1 MRRENFLKLDSG
13 AAASMTGTVL
23 GWNRLALQAIRSTQP
38 GPPLAAR
45 ALAILHTCMYNAWAA
60 YDDTARQTAHGVAV
74 RLPRA
79 ERSAASKAAAMS
91 HAAYRALVDLFPAQ
105 RAVLDAWMAGLGLD
119 PAAGGGPLS
128 PAGIGRGQAAA
139 MREFCRRDGAAR
151 LGGLVGG
158 GAADADTDAPQQ
170 DRPPVVEPAPGRWC
184 LAAHRLSELG
194 TYGDDQD
201 VRLFFALANA
211 LADAAVAG
219 WGEEHGHDPGRAA
232 GDPRQRRRG
241 RGRGDQ
247 AFFRRHPLRGCR
259 LGRAGTG
266 EEGRRTRI
274 RRRAPLLGREI
285 MRLA

>member
-13 AAASMTGTVL
+13 VAASMTGTVL

-219 WGEEHGHDPGRAA
+219 WGDEHGHDPAASLAIHGSVGAAVAEVIRRFSGDTRFGAA
-232 GDPRQRRRG
+232 GSAGQE
-241 RGRGDQ
+241 
-247 AFFRRHPLRGCR
+247 
-259 LGRAGTG
+259 LGRKVGARAFDGARRYW
-266 EEGRRTRI
+266 EGK
-274 RRRAPLLGREI
+274 L
-285 MRLA
+285 